1 MCATGW
7 EEREFGRDSGG
18 KGLKVKATWRN
29 LFLNSVI
36 DTVLLVTVSEAD
48 LSRILSA
55 NPGFSKE
62 PLVLR

>member
-1 MCATGW
+1 MGEKA
-7 EEREFGRDSGG
+7 
-18 KGLKVKATWRN
+18 LKLHEGT
-29 LFLNSVI
+29 FFFNSVI

-48 LSRILSA
+48 LSRIPFV